1 MYLSCTLGYLGASS
15 SSLSSSFSSGGSNAQ
30 VINLGSFDFGGF
42 EDMKSSIISKQ
53 YDFGSLMELGGKE
66 FGTLGMGSSS
76 WCSWCTDKSSS
87 SFSFSKP
94 SSSSLAKV
102 ESSWS
107 WGSSGGFGSQS
118 ESFGSTSGSFGT
130 MCLSCSNIW
139 GQLKNQK
146 VSQRSMK
153 TEIRIING
161 IKIVTRWETIVE
173 NGVKIVKVYENVYDL
188 SSTHVRC
195 RNYYVL

>member
-1 MYLSCTLGYLGASS
+1 
-15 SSLSSSFSSGGSNAQ
+15 
-30 VINLGSFDFGGF
+30 
-42 EDMKSSIISKQ
+42 MKTSTISKQ

-66 FGTLGMGSSS
+66 FRTLGMGSSS
-76 WCSWCTDKSSS
+76 WCSWCRDESSS
-87 SFSFSKP
+87 SFSFS
-94 SSSSLAKV
+94 SSSSAKV

-146 VSQRSMK
+146 VSKRSMK
-153 TEIRIING
+153 TEVRIVNG
-161 IKIVTRWETIVE
+161 IKTIVRWETIVE
-173 NGVKIVKVYENVYDL
+173 DGVEIVKIYEKRATTSFFSCKATFDHKLQYKML
-188 SSTHVRC
+188 
-195 RNYYVL
+195 